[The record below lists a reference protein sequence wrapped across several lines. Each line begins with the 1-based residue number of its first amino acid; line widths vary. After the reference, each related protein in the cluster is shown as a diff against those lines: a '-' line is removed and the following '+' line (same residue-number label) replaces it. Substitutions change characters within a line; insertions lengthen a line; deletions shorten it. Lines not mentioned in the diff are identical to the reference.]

1 MAAQMA
7 MTSTWSKCSSSR
19 QGSDCQSTSA
29 SASPL
34 SGTPVLSRRSDHRL
48 WADISDGEDDSMSEW
63 GEDRMLPTTFD
74 NVSESDTSERH
85 TATPQKL
92 EDVHAELQA
101 PTTKLNVYAPEFLP
115 TLSMSVPL
123 VGIYDVIV
131 EGDEAELQDS
141 ENFRFASSH
150 YLVPLQQ
157 RHRTSSDGS
166 KAGMSS
172 ASKFWRKPKSLEAR
186 QPRVQ
191 QGVPAGESISQEQL
205 QRRIRSVQVGM
216 ETKEYQF
223 HLAKASSGR
232 PGNELPTPDVHDAS
246 IGRRQWNHVVKHWRE
261 ELERLYLLE
270 TEGLSLEGRPEAA
283 SVASTE
289 AEETQTSEVDD
300 STTVTSDD
308 ASSTHWF

>member
-7 MTSTWSKCSSSR
+7 MTSPWSKCSSSR
-19 QGSDCQSTSA
+19 QSSSCQSTSA

-34 SGTPVLSRRSDHRL
+34 SGTPVLSTRSNHRL

-74 NVSESDTSERH
+74 NVSEPGSSERH
-85 TATPQKL
+85 LEPPQKL

-101 PTTKLNVYAPEFLP
+101 PTTELNVYAPEFLP

-131 EGDEAELQDS
+131 EGDEANTPDS
-141 ENFRFASSH
+141 ENFCFASSH

-157 RHRTSSDGS
+157 RYQTSSDGS

-172 ASKFWRKPKSLEAR
+172 VDKFWRNPKPVEVR
-186 QPRVQ
+186 QPRVL
-191 QGVPAGESISQEQL
+191 QGVPAGEGISQEQL
-205 QRRIRSVQVGM
+205 KRRIRSIQVGM
-216 ETKEYQF
+216 ETKEYQS
-223 HLAKASSGR
+223 HLEQTRSGR
-232 PGNELPTPDVHDAS
+232 QGADLLTPDVHDAS
-246 IGRRQWNHVVKHWRE
+246 IGRRQWNHVVKTWRD

-270 TEGLSLEGRPEAA
+270 TEGLSLENRPKAA

-289 AEETQTSEVDD
+289 AEEAQASEADD
-300 STTVTSDD
+300 STTVISDD
-308 ASSTHWF
+308 ASSAHWS

>member
-1 MAAQMA
+1 M
-7 MTSTWSKCSSSR
+7 SSRSSR

-34 SGTPVLSRRSDHRL
+34 SGTPVLSTRSNHRL

-74 NVSESDTSERH
+74 NVSEPETSERH
-85 TATPQKL
+85 LEPAQKL
-92 EDVHAELQA
+92 EDVHAEFQA
-101 PTTKLNVYAPEFLP
+101 PSTELNVYAPEFLP

-131 EGDEAELQDS
+131 EGDEAKPQDS
-141 ENFRFASSH
+141 ENFCFASSH

-157 RHRTSSDGS
+157 RRRFSSDGS
-166 KAGMSS
+166 KASVD
-172 ASKFWRKPKSLEAR
+172 KFWRKQKPLEVR
-186 QPRVQ
+186 QPRVL
-191 QGVPAGESISQEQL
+191 QGVSAGEGISQEQL
-205 QRRIRSVQVGM
+205 TRRIRSIQVGM

-223 HLAKASSGR
+223 QLEKTRSGR
-232 PGNELPTPDVHDAS
+232 PGAELLTPDVHDAS
-246 IGRRQWNHVVKHWRE
+246 IGRRQWNHVVKTWRD

-270 TEGLSLEGRPEAA
+270 TEGLSLENRPKAA

-289 AEETQTSEVDD
+289 AEEAQASEADD
-300 STTVTSDD
+300 STTVISDD
-308 ASSTHWF
+308 ASSAHWS